1 MKKLI
6 TLAVMLMLAASASAQ
21 SNNETQ
27 QKPKGPFSFGVGYDI
42 SIFASETYKNEN
54 IDRTKVGDLRGAH
67 MITLN
72 FDYAVTPRWTTGIV
86 TGFTSYGVPLLFEAK
101 HFWSNDVNRSRWL
114 TYANVGVNFSGPN
127 KFHVGMQGGIGG
139 GYRFHIAPRFKID
152 LTAGYHFMQNHQEIS
167 RKVSAGSIEGASIE
181 EAKFNAHAFSIGV
194 GFVF

>member
-27 QKPKGPFSFGVGYDI
+27 QKPKGPFSFGIGCDFA
-42 SIFASETYKNEN
+42 IFASETYKNEN
-54 IDRTKVGDLRGAH
+54 IDRTKVDDLRGTP

-86 TGFTSYGVPLLFEAK
+86 TGWTGYGVPLLFEAK
-101 HFWSNDVNRSRWL
+101 HFWSSDVNRSRWL
-114 TYANVGVNFSGPN
+114 TFANAGVNFSGPD
-127 KFHVGMQGGIGG
+127 KVRVGMQGGIGG

-152 LTAGYHFMQNHQEIS
+152 LTAGYHFMQNHQEAMRPIGTNS
-167 RKVSAGSIEGASIE
+167 ASIE
-181 EAKFNAHAFSIGV
+181 IAKCSAHAFSIGV
-194 GFVF
+194 GFSF